1 MDGVIYHKTE
11 KGQRE
16 LTERTLALSPRLR
29 QLLILID
36 GKRNLGDLQQ
46 MSAGA
51 DLTEPLN
58 RLLDAHLIEVLSGNP
73 LLKPKAEPM
82 TSQQGGLTPERVAA
96 VLRAVHA
103 CSHQY
108 LGQQWA
114 DKLESAIRA
123 ARTPQQLQ
131 TVIDDCLTA
140 LRRSG
145 HRGAADTCQREV
157 ASALTA

>member
-1 MDGVIYHKTE
+1 MDSVIYQKTD

-16 LTERTLALSPRLR
+16 LTERTEPLSPRLR

-36 GKRNLGDLQQ
+36 GKRNLGELQQ

-51 DLTEPLN
+51 DLTDPLN
-58 RLLDAHLIEVLSGNP
+58 RLLDLHLIAVHSGNP
-73 LLKPKAEPM
+73 LFKPKTETLAG
-82 TSQQGGLTPERVAA
+82 SADALSPERIAA
-96 VLRAVHA
+96 VQRAIQA
-103 CSHQY
+103 CSQQY

-114 DKLESAIRA
+114 EKLATAMAA

-131 TVIDDCLTA
+131 TVVDDCLTA

-145 HRGAADTCQREV
+145 HRGAADTCQRDV
-157 ASALTA
+157 SNALST